1 MVDWAA
7 LQDLIDRC
15 DEAAVASVLRGLE
28 PEQRRDPRL
37 AELIPRLLK
46 VDVVAAWFDTPRSR
60 NGDGWPTALNM
71 LAAEGLVDRA
81 MLLGSCLAG
90 LRRGGRPGA
99 TRGLLRLHDELA
111 PTLGEVRSRARD
123 YLALL
128 SGTRSTVAG
137 MAQRQLRRLDEADML
152 AAETLCDA
160 SAAVLLRTE
169 KTIVRAQLAWI
180 GAAARRHP
188 DHAGDLVLAMAA
200 AFGQQPADLQARA
213 LTLVLKHALGLDAAT
228 RARLAEA
235 ATALPADLRA
245 RADGSFVTRARRR
258 ASVRACRPIP

>member
-137 MAQRQLRRLDEADML
+137 MAQRQPPRP
-152 AAETLCDA
+152 C
-160 SAAVLLRTE
+160 
-169 KTIVRAQLAWI
+169 
-180 GAAARRHP
+180 
-188 DHAGDLVLAMAA
+188 
-200 AFGQQPADLQARA
+200 
-213 LTLVLKHALGLDAAT
+213 AT
-228 RARLAEA
+228 PARLSCCV
-235 ATALPADLRA
+235 P
-245 RADGSFVTRARRR
+245 RRR
-258 ASVRACRPIP
+258 SSGPSSPGSTRRPGATPITPATWCWPWRPHSASSRPTCRPGR